1 MIENIQLTDP
11 VAQVIAVLLGII
23 ILVAGR
29 KLFWLTVGAAG
40 FIVTLVFALNFL
52 EDQPAWLA
60 LVIAL
65 SAGVIGI
72 ILALVLQQIVV
83 VIAGFLISGYSA
95 LWLLQNL
102 AINISPWEWAAFII
116 AGVIGSIFALYV
128 FEIALLILSSMI
140 GATMILQITQFEE
153 WLTLLLFAVLM
164 AVGIY
169 VQSRASR

>member
-11 VAQVIAVLLGII
+11 VAQIIAVLLGII

-29 KLFWLTVGAAG
+29 KLFWLTVGAVG
-40 FIVTLVFALNFL
+40 FIISLGFALNFL
-52 EDQPAWLA
+52 EDQPAWIA

-65 SAGVIGI
+65 VAGGIGAV
-72 ILALVLQQIVV
+72 LALVLQQVVV

-95 LWLLQNL
+95 LWLLQTL
-102 AINISPWEWAAFII
+102 ALDLSPWEWTAFII

-128 FEIALLILSSMI
+128 FEIALVILSSMI
-140 GATMILQITQFEE
+140 GATMILQVTQFEE
-153 WLTLLLFAVLM
+153 WLTLLLFVVLI
-164 AVGIY
+164 ALGIY